1 MEKNDIPDIHIHC
14 NFCGVD
20 ASTAKFL
27 FCGGS
32 AICELCLGEA
42 LAMLVK
48 CAGKIAVDSMMERF
62 IHVRDNS
69 IVSECDSS
77 KSTN

>member
-1 MEKNDIPDIHIHC
+1 MKENDIPDMHVHC

-27 FCGGS
+27 FCGS
-32 AICELCLGEA
+32 STICELCLGEA

-48 CAGKIAVDSMMERF
+48 CAGQVAVDSMMRRF
-62 IHVRDNS
+62 LYVRDNS
-69 IVSECDSS
+69 TVSDSLE
-77 KSTN
+77 STN